1 MLPCVQVLQVTEDM
15 YDVVQPTLRRLVL
28 SCTMDV
34 DTNPMSRE
42 GAPNRLMQKLL
53 RENDAIHLVM
63 AIIALPF
70 QKVPELLVP
79 GTILFS
85 RKQVSGRYRKNWHAG
100 NTLNASFVP
109 QGLGVEWFAHR
120 DVGKPRSP
128 LKKIKEIL
136 ELLYRLMKQVALK
149 GLEPSVEMAVDPR
162 ILRIGLESL
171 GPRFVICGAQ
181 GPIGERLLALD
192 IRSEAPRI
200 RQR

>member
-79 GTILFS
+79 GTILSS
-85 RKQVSGRYRKNWHAG
+85 RKQV
-100 NTLNASFVP
+100 
-109 QGLGVEWFAHR
+109 
-120 DVGKPRSP
+120 
-128 LKKIKEIL
+128 
-136 ELLYRLMKQVALK
+136 
-149 GLEPSVEMAVDPR
+149 
-162 ILRIGLESL
+162 
-171 GPRFVICGAQ
+171 
-181 GPIGERLLALD
+181 
-192 IRSEAPRI
+192 
-200 RQR
+200 